1 MTGELWAALGALI
14 FAVLGGSVTSVATL
28 FNHKNQILEQMAKDK
43 ESTDQELMAIRMSA
57 FEEYKTLR
65 REIGEV
71 ASISRKEF
79 GETIVAL
86 REKVTQVELWVRDQL
101 TETRHTLTGSMD
113 MRHTIV
119 VEKLEKTDDRV
130 RELELFAAQ
139 RGFNADV

>member
-14 FAVLGGSVTSVATL
+14 FTIFGASVASVTTL

-65 REIGEV
+65 REIGDV

-101 TETRHTLTGSMD
+101 TETRHTLNGSMD

-130 RELELFAAQ
+130 RELEMFAAK
-139 RGFNADV
+139 RGFVSDA